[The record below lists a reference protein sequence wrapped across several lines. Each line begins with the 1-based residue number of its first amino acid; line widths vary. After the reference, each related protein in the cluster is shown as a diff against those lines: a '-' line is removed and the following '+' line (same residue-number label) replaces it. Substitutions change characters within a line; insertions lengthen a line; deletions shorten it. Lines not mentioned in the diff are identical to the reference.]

1 VDAIEYGI
9 GKFEGSISGLEVKQ
23 VETTT
28 KILVIEDNPMDVR
41 LLRIALEKVRDWP
54 TAITVAAD
62 GEEAINYLLDGET
75 LKPDLVILDLN
86 LPKRDGLEVLQLI
99 RITDYLYGLP
109 VVMLSSSPKDVVK
122 AKIANAKME
131 AELYLTKPASVS
143 EFFGIGATLRDFY
156 IGRAVASTAG

>member
-1 VDAIEYGI
+1 MVP
-9 GKFEGSISGLEVKQ
+9 
-23 VETTT
+23 VETT

-54 TAITVAAD
+54 IAVTVAAD

-109 VVMLSSSPKDVVK
+109 VVMLSSSPEDVVK
-122 AKIANAKME
+122 AKIANAHME

-143 EFFGIGATLRDFY
+143 EFFGIGAMLRDFY

>member
-1 VDAIEYGI
+1 
-9 GKFEGSISGLEVKQ
+9 
-23 VETTT
+23 VEKT

-41 LLRIALEKVRDWP
+41 LVRIALEKVHDWP

-62 GEEAINYLLDGET
+62 GEEAINYLLDAEI

-86 LPKRDGLEVLQLI
+86 LPKRDGLEVLHLI

-109 VVMLSSSPKDVVK
+109 VVMLSSSPEDVVK
-122 AKIANAKME
+122 AKIANANME

-143 EFFGIGATLRDFY
+143 DFFAIGAMLRDFY
-156 IGRAVASTAG
+156 TGHAVASTAG